1 MLKIY
6 GSMLCKDCIACREAL
21 DGAGIAY
28 EFLDFASELSNLKEF
43 LKIRDTNDLFIP
55 VKQEGQIGI
64 PCIVRED
71 RSVALDWESVL

>member
-1 MLKIY
+1 MPAGRRWTGP
-6 GSMLCKDCIACREAL
+6 GSPMN
-21 DGAGIAY
+21 
-28 EFLDFASELSNLKEF
+28 LDFASELSNLKEF

-71 RSVALDWESVL
+71 RSVTLDWESVL